1 MDLRDSLAV
10 DLMGEVRNAGRY
22 VYLDSMT
29 VKDLILMSG
38 GFNYAAN
45 KSVEV
50 ARMVQF
56 ENKVDNNRVSTIY
69 KTEIN
74 GDLSFNVGHENIVLQ
89 PFDVVTITKKSGFT
103 TPEIITVSGQ
113 VQNAGKYT
121 LRTRVERVSD
131 IVNRSGGLIGDAYGE
146 GAFIKRSKHVVDT
159 LKADET
165 KTSIEEVYRRKL
177 KAQQATEKADIQ
189 NQLGNTN
196 SMADQNANKKNLADT
211 INSILNDLNNDYYQI
226 AIDINYIIAHPG
238 SEDDLVLK
246 DKDELVI
253 PKVDNRIKISG
264 GVLRPTNIVYR
275 EGLSINDCISAAGG
289 ISEYAKRGRAYVVYA
304 NGKSNR
310 TKHFGFFRISPQ
322 IKPGCEVILPET
334 NEKIEK
340 PLTTILSFTT
350 VIAQVIAALAT
361 VKLLTK

>member
-1 MDLRDSLAV
+1 L
-10 DLMGEVRNAGRY
+10 
-22 VYLDSMT
+22 
-29 VKDLILMSG
+29 
-38 GFNYAAN
+38 
-45 KSVEV
+45 
-50 ARMVQF
+50 
-56 ENKVDNNRVSTIY
+56 
-69 KTEIN
+69 KT
-74 GDLSFNVGHENIVLQ
+74 
-89 PFDVVTITKKSGFT
+89 
-103 TPEIITVSGQ
+103 
-113 VQNAGKYT
+113 
-121 LRTRVERVSD
+121 
-131 IVNRSGGLIGDAYGE
+131 
-146 GAFIKRSKHVVDT
+146 
-159 LKADET
+159 
-165 KTSIEEVYRRKL
+165 
-177 KAQQATEKADIQ
+177 QQATEKMGMQ
-189 NQLGNTN
+189 NQLGNPN
-196 SMADQNANKKNLADT
+196 SVADQNANKKNLADT

-226 AIDINYIIAHPG
+226 AIDINYIITHPG

-275 EGLSINDCISAAGG
+275 EGLTINDCISAAGG

-310 TKHFGFFRISPQ
+310 TKHFVFFRISPA